1 MSIPLA
7 NLKLPPAQAGHGE
20 EVSHVEPDDIGV
32 GLLTVLFAF
41 VAVVVLLVVV
51 LLQAWFYNWKVDL
64 MAERT
69 GPINVQQAPAAVA
82 QRQLKRID
90 RLRLGGRQEA
100 GPCHS
105 HRPRDGVGREGNG
118 WRPGCAPARRRVAND
133 TAL

>member
-1 MSIPLA
+1 MTHSPSEPEVA
-7 NLKLPPAQAGHGE
+7 TPQAGHGE

-51 LLQAWFYNWKVDL
+51 LLQAWFYNWKVNL

-82 QRQLKRID
+82 QRQLKQID
-90 RLRLGGRQEA
+90 RFGWADDKKQARAIPIDRAMALVVKEMAGDPGAPGKEKGGK
-100 GPCHS
+100 
-105 HRPRDGVGREGNG
+105 
-118 WRPGCAPARRRVAND
+118 
-133 TAL
+133 